1 MPDASRDLAPH
12 QPIRL
17 ADYQAPAFLIDEVDL
32 VFELGEEKTSVKS
45 RLSVRRNPAVNEP
58 HAPLKLA
65 GRELELVSL
74 AIDGETLGPNRYV
87 VDDETLT
94 IASVPDEFTL
104 DIETRIEPQNNTV
117 LSGLYK
123 SGGNF
128 CTQCEPEGFRRI
140 TYFLD
145 RPDVMA
151 RFTTTIVADKT
162 RYPVLLSNG
171 NPADQGDSS
180 NGRHWA
186 KWVDPFP
193 KPSYLFAL
201 VAGDLVPVRDSY
213 KTSTGKTVPL
223 AIWVRRGDED
233 KCAHAMESLKHAMR
247 WDEEKFG
254 LAYDLDVFNIVAV
267 SDFNMGAMENKGL
280 NIFNTKY
287 VLAKPETA
295 TDVDFQGIESVIGH
309 EYFHNWTGDR
319 ITCRDWFQ
327 LSLKEGLTVYR
338 DQEFSADMGSRAVKR
353 IGDVR
358 RLRAAQFP
366 EDAGPLA
373 HPVQPAQYIEIDNFY
388 TATVYNKGAE
398 VVRMIETQLGKD
410 GFRKGMDLYF
420 KRHDGQA
427 VTIEDFVAAMAD
439 ANGADFSH
447 FLAWYKQAG
456 TPELMVEDRY
466 DAAGKIYDLTLSQAT
481 PVTPGQTTKQP
492 LVVPIAMGLIGA
504 DGKEQATRLE
514 SESNATPGTRVLVL
528 GEAKHTFR
536 FVDVPSKPTPS
547 LLRRFS
553 APVKLKN
560 IPLERQQ
567 FLALNDTDPFAR
579 WEAGQQVAT
588 HLLLG
593 MVAAHR
599 RGDKLAL
606 DSALVDQMR
615 RALAAADGDPAFT
628 AEQLSLPSESF
639 LADQMDV
646 VDVDAI
652 HAARDFARRQIGSSL
667 EAEFAALY
675 DRLIDRGHY
684 SADGTAIGKRTLR
697 NVALGYLAFGNGDIA
712 RAKAQFDKGGNMTDV
727 LAALSVLNEFD
738 QPARAEALASFYE
751 RWKGDELV
759 VDKWFSLQAMSSL
772 PGTLARVK
780 ELTHHPAFTIKNPN
794 RMRSLVGAFTQ
805 ANQLRFH
812 DASGAGYA
820 FLADQVITLD
830 PLNPLMASRLIQ
842 PLGQW
847 RRHNSGRQALMKR
860 ELERTLALP
869 SLSKNTYE
877 MASKSLSA

>member
-1 MPDASRDLAPH
+1 
-12 QPIRL
+12 
-17 ADYQAPAFLIDEVDL
+17 
-32 VFELGEEKTSVKS
+32 
-45 RLSVRRNPAVNEP
+45 
-58 HAPLKLA
+58 
-65 GRELELVSL
+65 
-74 AIDGETLGPNRYV
+74 
-87 VDDETLT
+87 
-94 IASVPDEFTL
+94 
-104 DIETRIEPQNNTV
+104 
-117 LSGLYK
+117 
-123 SGGNF
+123 
-128 CTQCEPEGFRRI
+128 
-140 TYFLD
+140 
-145 RPDVMA
+145 
-151 RFTTTIVADKT
+151 
-162 RYPVLLSNG
+162 
-171 NPADQGDSS
+171 
-180 NGRHWA
+180 
-186 KWVDPFP
+186 
-193 KPSYLFAL
+193 
-201 VAGDLVPVRDSY
+201 
-213 KTSTGKTVPL
+213 
-223 AIWVRRGDED
+223 
-233 KCAHAMESLKHAMR
+233 MESLKHAMR

-254 LAYDLDVFNIVAV
+254 LSYDLDVFNIVAI

-319 ITCRDWFQ
+319 VTCRDWFQ

-447 FLAWYKQAG
+447 FVAWYKQAG
-456 TPELMVEDRY
+456 TPELTVEDRY
-466 DAAGKIYDLTLSQAT
+466 DAAAKTYDLALSQAT
-481 PVTPGQTTKQP
+481 PPTPGQPTKQP

-504 DGKEQATRLE
+504 DGKEQETRLDGESKATRE
-514 SESNATPGTRVLVL
+514 TRVLVL
-528 GEAKHTFR
+528 REAKHTFR
-536 FVDVPSKPTPS
+536 FVDVPNKPTPS

-567 FLALNDTDPFAR
+567 FLALNDTDAFAR

-588 HLLLG
+588 HLLLD
-593 MVAAHR
+593 MIVAYR
-599 RGDKLAL
+599 RGNKLAL
-606 DSALVDQMR
+606 DPALTDQMR
-615 RALAAADGDPAFT
+615 RTLAAADADPAFA
-628 AEQLSLPSESF
+628 AEQLGLPSESF
-639 LADQMDV
+639 LADQMDIV
-646 VDVDAI
+646 EVDAI
-652 HAARDFARRQIGSSL
+652 HAARDFARRQIGAAL
-667 EAEFAALY
+667 AGDFAALY
-675 DRLIDRGHY
+675 DRMTDRGPY

-697 NVALGYLAFGNGDIA
+697 NVALAYLALGNGDIA
-712 RAKAQFDKGGNMTDV
+712 RAKAQFDTGGNMTDV

-738 QPARAEALASFYE
+738 QPARAEALAGFYE

-830 PLNPLMASRLIQ
+830 GLNPLMASRLIQ

-847 RRHNSGRQALMKR
+847 RRHDAGRQALMKR
-860 ELERTLALP
+860 ELERVLALP

-877 MASKSLSA
+877 MAFKSLKD

>member
-1 MPDASRDLAPH
+1 MLDASRDLAPH

-17 ADYQAPAFLIDEVDL
+17 ADYQAPQFLIDEVDL
-32 VFELGEEKTSVKS
+32 VFELGEEKTSVKA
-45 RLSVRRNPAVNEP
+45 RLSVRRNPTTTEP
-58 HAPLKLA
+58 SAPLKLA
-65 GRELELVSL
+65 GRELELVSI
-74 AIDGETLGPNRYV
+74 AIDGEAIGANGYV
-87 VDDETLT
+87 VDDESLT

-151 RFTTTIVADKT
+151 RFTTTIVADRT

-171 NPADQGDSS
+171 NPADRGDSS

-201 VAGDLVPVRDSY
+201 VAGDLVPFRDSY

-247 WDEEKFG
+247 WDEKKFG

-366 EDAGPLA
+366 EDGGPLA

-398 VVRMIETQLGKD
+398 VVRMIETQLGTA

-420 KRHDGQA
+420 QRHDGQA

-447 FLAWYKQAG
+447 FLTWYKQAG
-456 TPELMVEDRY
+456 TPELTVEDRY
-466 DAAGKIYDLTLSQAT
+466 DAAAKTYELTLAQST
-481 PVTPGQTTKQP
+481 PPTPGQKTKEP
-492 LVVPIAMGLIGA
+492 LVVPIAMGLLGA
-504 DGKEQATRLE
+504 DGREQATRLDGE
-514 SESNATPGTRVLVL
+514 SKAMAGTRVLVL

-593 MVAAHR
+593 MVDAHR
-599 RGDKLAL
+599 RGDAL
-606 DSALVDQMR
+606 TIDAALIDQMR
-615 RALAAADGDPAFT
+615 RTLAAADKDPAFA

-639 LADQMDV
+639 LADQMEI

-652 HAARDFARRQIGSSL
+652 HAARDLAQQQIGSAL
-667 EAEFAALY
+667 AGDFAALY
-675 DRLIDRGHY
+675 DRLSDRGPY
-684 SADGTAIGKRTLR
+684 SADGAAIGKRTLH
-697 NVALGYLAFGNGDIA
+697 NVALRYLAFGKGDIA
-712 RAKAQFDKGGNMTDV
+712 LAKAQFDTSSNMTDV

-738 QPARAEALASFYE
+738 KPARAEALAGFYE
-751 RWKGDELV
+751 HWKADELV
-759 VDKWFSLQAMSSL
+759 VDKWFSLQAVSSL
-772 PGTLARVK
+772 PGTLTRVK
-780 ELTHHPAFTIKNPN
+780 ELTHHPAFAIKNPN

-812 DASGAGYA
+812 DADGAGYA

-847 RRHNSGRQALMKR
+847 RRHDNARQALMKR
-860 ELERTLALP
+860 ELERVLARP